1 MAFGLVGN
9 SGSFQVN
16 AEMLGGIVTGS
27 GNEFLALPISA
38 TVLGGLSGLNS
49 NEWSRFYLSDSFG
62 AASGSVIQALNYLSA
77 TIKVNSDGDVAGPAS
92 SNDNAIARFDGT
104 SGKIIQNSSQITIS
118 DGGVISSSAGATFLG
133 QVIANGAL
141 NVSGTLTAAT
151 FSPSATSGA
160 VKINVFTHKIL
171 SNNSIESSASLIAK
185 TTVSGA
191 GAASFASLTTEEATI
206 SVAGVVSG
214 AGAVQGKSLTTEEA
228 SISAAGVFTGS
239 GGISGQSL
247 IIANLAKINSDGVI
261 SSSAGATIGNLILND
276 DDTSLQLSGA
286 LVAQGIS
293 SSVGSTLGNLILNND
308 ETSLQLSGNL
318 ITAGLISS
326 SAGSTLGNLILN
338 DDSVSLKMSG
348 SMTGSG
354 LATFTNTTIAQGGG
368 YKAAIIV
375 SSSAITTAA
384 DSAAIP
390 RIVLQGTDNLG
401 NLSDFMVSV
410 SGGILRTE
418 KLTAGTWPV

>member
-1 MAFGLVGN
+1 
-9 SGSFQVN
+9 
-16 AEMLGGIVTGS
+16 MLGGIVTGS

-118 DGGVISSSAGATFLG
+118 DAGVISSSAGATFLG

-151 FSPSATSGA
+151 FSPSAISGA

>member
-1 MAFGLVGN
+1 LAFGLVGN

-77 TIKVNSDGDVAGPAS
+77 TIKVNSDGDVAGPVS

-118 DGGVISSSAGATFLG
+118 DDGVISSSAGATFLG

-151 FSPSATSGA
+151 FSPSAISGA

-293 SSVGSTLGNLILNND
+293 SSVGSTLGNLILN
-308 ETSLQLSGNL
+308 
-318 ITAGLISS
+318 
-326 SAGSTLGNLILN
+326 

>member
-118 DGGVISSSAGATFLG
+118 DDGVISSSAGATFLG

-151 FSPSATSGA
+151 FSPSAISGA

-293 SSVGSTLGNLILNND
+293 SSVGSTLGNLILN
-308 ETSLQLSGNL
+308 
-318 ITAGLISS
+318 
-326 SAGSTLGNLILN
+326 

>member
-77 TIKVNSDGDVAGPAS
+77 TIKVNSDGDVAGPVS

-118 DGGVISSSAGATFLG
+118 DDGVISSSAGATFLG

-151 FSPSATSGA
+151 FSPSAISGA

-293 SSVGSTLGNLILNND
+293 SSVGSTLGNLILN
-308 ETSLQLSGNL
+308 
-318 ITAGLISS
+318 
-326 SAGSTLGNLILN
+326 

>member
-118 DGGVISSSAGATFLG
+118 DDGVISSSAGATFLG

-151 FSPSATSGA
+151 FSPSAISGA

-247 IIANLAKINSDGVI
+247 IIANLTKVNSDGVI
-261 SSSAGATIGNLILND
+261 SSSVGATVGNLILND
-276 DDTSLQLSGA
+276 DATSLQLSGA
-286 LVAQGIS
+286 LVAQSIS
-293 SSVGSTLGNLILNND
+293 SSV
-308 ETSLQLSGNL
+308 
-318 ITAGLISS
+318 
-326 SAGSTLGNLILN
+326 GSTLGNLILN
-338 DDSVSLKMSG
+338 DDSVSLKLSG

-354 LATFTNTTIAQGGG
+354 LATFTNTTLAQGGG

-375 SSSAITTAA
+375 SSSAISTAA
-384 DSAAIP
+384 DAAAIP
-390 RIVLQGTDNLG
+390 RMVIQGTDNLG
-401 NLSDFMVSV
+401 SLADFMITV
-410 SGGILRTE
+410 SGGILRAD
-418 KLTAGTWPV
+418 KLTDGTWPL

>member
-1 MAFGLVGN
+1 LAFGLVGN

-118 DGGVISSSAGATFLG
+118 DAGVISSSAGATFLG

-151 FSPSATSGA
+151 FSPSAISGA

-206 SVAGVVSG
+206 SIAGVVSG

-293 SSVGSTLGNLILNND
+293 SSV
-308 ETSLQLSGNL
+308 
-318 ITAGLISS
+318 
-326 SAGSTLGNLILN
+326 GSTLGNLILN

>member
-1 MAFGLVGN
+1 LAFGLVGN

-118 DGGVISSSAGATFLG
+118 DDGVISSSAGATFLG

-151 FSPSATSGA
+151 FSPSAISGA

-206 SVAGVVSG
+206 SIAGVVSG

-293 SSVGSTLGNLILNND
+293 SSV
-308 ETSLQLSGNL
+308 
-318 ITAGLISS
+318 
-326 SAGSTLGNLILN
+326 GSTLGNLILN

>member
-118 DGGVISSSAGATFLG
+118 DAGVISSSAGATFLG

-151 FSPSATSGA
+151 FSPSAISGA

-206 SVAGVVSG
+206 SIAGVVSG

-293 SSVGSTLGNLILNND
+293 SSV
-308 ETSLQLSGNL
+308 
-318 ITAGLISS
+318 
-326 SAGSTLGNLILN
+326 GSTLGNLILN

>member
-1 MAFGLVGN
+1 
-9 SGSFQVN
+9 
-16 AEMLGGIVTGS
+16 MLGGIVTGS

-118 DGGVISSSAGATFLG
+118 DDGVISSSAGATFLG

-151 FSPSATSGA
+151 FSPSAISGA

-293 SSVGSTLGNLILNND
+293 SSVGSTLGNLILN
-308 ETSLQLSGNL
+308 
-318 ITAGLISS
+318 
-326 SAGSTLGNLILN
+326 

>member
-1 MAFGLVGN
+1 LAFGLVGN

-118 DGGVISSSAGATFLG
+118 DAGVISSSAGATFLG

-151 FSPSATSGA
+151 FSPSAISGA

-293 SSVGSTLGNLILNND
+293 SSVGSTLGNLILN
-308 ETSLQLSGNL
+308 
-318 ITAGLISS
+318 
-326 SAGSTLGNLILN
+326 

>member
-38 TVLGGLSGLNS
+38 TVLGGLSGLNA

-118 DGGVISSSAGATFLG
+118 DDGVISSSAGATFLG

-151 FSPSATSGA
+151 FSPSAISGA

-206 SVAGVVSG
+206 SIAGVVSG
-214 AGAVQGKSLTTEEA
+214 AGAIQGKSLTTEEA

-286 LVAQGIS
+286 LVAQSIS
-293 SSVGSTLGNLILNND
+293 SSV
-308 ETSLQLSGNL
+308 
-318 ITAGLISS
+318 
-326 SAGSTLGNLILN
+326 GSTLGNLILN
-338 DDSVSLKMSG
+338 DDSVSLKLSG

-354 LATFTNTTIAQGGG
+354 LATFTNTTLAQGGG

-375 SSSAITTAA
+375 SSSAISTAA
-384 DSAAIP
+384 DAAAIP
-390 RIVLQGTDNLG
+390 RMVIQGTDHLG
-401 NLSDFMVSV
+401 SLADFMITV
-410 SGGILRTE
+410 SGGILRAD
-418 KLTAGTWPV
+418 KLTDGTWPL

>member
-118 DGGVISSSAGATFLG
+118 DNGVISSSAGATFLG

-151 FSPSATSGA
+151 FSPSAISGA

-293 SSVGSTLGNLILNND
+293 SSVGSTLGNLILN
-308 ETSLQLSGNL
+308 
-318 ITAGLISS
+318 
-326 SAGSTLGNLILN
+326 

>member
-118 DGGVISSSAGATFLG
+118 DDGVISSSAGATFLG

-151 FSPSATSGA
+151 FSPSAISGA

-206 SVAGVVSG
+206 SIAGVVSG

-293 SSVGSTLGNLILNND
+293 SSV
-308 ETSLQLSGNL
+308 
-318 ITAGLISS
+318 
-326 SAGSTLGNLILN
+326 GSTLGNLILN

>member
-118 DGGVISSSAGATFLG
+118 DAGVISSSAGATFLG

-151 FSPSATSGA
+151 FSPSAISGA

-401 NLSDFMVSV
+401 NLSDFMISV

>member
-118 DGGVISSSAGATFLG
+118 DAGVISSSAGATFLG

-151 FSPSATSGA
+151 FSPSAISGA

-206 SVAGVVSG
+206 SIAGVVSG

-293 SSVGSTLGNLILNND
+293 SSVGSTLGNLILN
-308 ETSLQLSGNL
+308 
-318 ITAGLISS
+318 
-326 SAGSTLGNLILN
+326 

-354 LATFTNTTIAQGGG
+354 LATFTNKTIAQGGG

-401 NLSDFMVSV
+401 NLSDFMISV

>member
-92 SNDNAIARFDGT
+92 SNDNAIVRFDGT

-118 DGGVISSSAGATFLG
+118 DDGVISSSAGATFLG

-151 FSPSATSGA
+151 FSPSAISGA

-247 IIANLAKINSDGVI
+247 IIANLTKVNSDGVI
-261 SSSAGATIGNLILND
+261 SSSVGATVGNLILND
-276 DDTSLQLSGA
+276 DATSLQLSGA
-286 LVAQGIS
+286 LVAQSIS
-293 SSVGSTLGNLILNND
+293 SSV
-308 ETSLQLSGNL
+308 
-318 ITAGLISS
+318 
-326 SAGSTLGNLILN
+326 GSTLGNLILN
-338 DDSVSLKMSG
+338 DDSVSLKLSG

-354 LATFTNTTIAQGGG
+354 LATFTNTTLAQGGG

-375 SSSAITTAA
+375 SSSAISTAA
-384 DSAAIP
+384 DAAAIP
-390 RIVLQGTDNLG
+390 RMVIQGTDNLG
-401 NLSDFMVSV
+401 SLADFMITV
-410 SGGILRTE
+410 SGGILRAD
-418 KLTAGTWPV
+418 KLTDGTWPL

>member
-151 FSPSATSGA
+151 FSPSAISGA

-247 IIANLAKINSDGVI
+247 IIANLTKVNSDGVI
-261 SSSAGATIGNLILND
+261 SSSVGATVGNLILND
-276 DDTSLQLSGA
+276 DATSLQLSGA
-286 LVAQGIS
+286 LVAQSIS
-293 SSVGSTLGNLILNND
+293 SSV
-308 ETSLQLSGNL
+308 
-318 ITAGLISS
+318 
-326 SAGSTLGNLILN
+326 GSTLGNLILN
-338 DDSVSLKMSG
+338 DDSVSLKLSG

-354 LATFTNTTIAQGGG
+354 LATFTNTTLAQGGG

-375 SSSAITTAA
+375 SSSAISTAA
-384 DSAAIP
+384 DAAAIP
-390 RIVLQGTDNLG
+390 RMVIQGTDNLG
-401 NLSDFMVSV
+401 SLADFMITV
-410 SGGILRTE
+410 SGGILRAD
-418 KLTAGTWPV
+418 KLTDGTWPL

>member
-118 DGGVISSSAGATFLG
+118 DNGVISSSAGATFLG

-151 FSPSATSGA
+151 FSPSAISGA

-293 SSVGSTLGNLILNND
+293 SSVGSTLGNLILN
-308 ETSLQLSGNL
+308 
-318 ITAGLISS
+318 
-326 SAGSTLGNLILN
+326 

-390 RIVLQGTDNLG
+390 RIVLQGTNNLG